1 MGPASQGKGIFPMKA
16 SNEDD
21 KTPASRRDFLRK
33 ASWAAAA
40 VASGIGL
47 AAANRGRSAIDDPV
61 ECSPVPPGTAVG
73 SEAGAKPLPGESPL
87 SAIGEHVCGLHFYSG
102 DMSRQV
108 IAQHYCSHV
117 SRDVRQCVIYD
128 SDKKHARLV
137 GIEYIISAKLFEE
150 LSAEERQLWD
160 SHVYEVK
167 SGQLIAPGVPESAEM
182 EVMKGLVGTYGKTW
196 YTWQVDRGDKVPL
209 GIPQLMMAFTADG
222 QVHPQLLAECDA
234 EYGTSSEEKR
244 KSRADIVSPAI
255 QAGADAWQQGEA
267 TELQTKTVTMKQAP

>member
-1 MGPASQGKGIFPMKA
+1 MKT
-16 SNEDD
+16 SNEDT
-21 KTPASRRDFLRK
+21 KIPTSRRDFFRT
-33 ASWAAAA
+33 ASLAAAA

-47 AAANRGRSAIDDPV
+47 AAANGRTSENEGTP
-61 ECSPVPPGTAVG
+61 ECSAAPSDPAVG
-73 SEAGAKPLPGESPL
+73 SEAGAKLLRDESPL
-87 SAIGEHVCGLHFYSG
+87 SAIDEHVCGLHFYSS
-102 DMSRQV
+102 DINRQV

-137 GIEYIISAKLFEE
+137 GIEYIISAKLFKE
-150 LSAEERQLWD
+150 LPAEEKKLWH

-167 SGQLIAPGVPESAEM
+167 SGQLIAPGIPEAAEA

-222 QVHPQLLAECDA
+222 QAHPQLLAECDA
-234 EYGTSSEEKR
+234 EYGISSEEKR

-255 QAGADAWQQGEA
+255 QPDADAWQQGEA
-267 TELQTKTVTMKQAP
+267 IQLQTRTVAMRKAP